1 MDTVMMV
8 AGIVVAGIGVL
19 LIVAFTISR
28 ARCKTR
34 IEATVTKLST
44 KSVKLRGRTVTDTTP
59 IFSYTVNGEEY
70 TYKAEMSTVNRK
82 RFAVGQKECV
92 FINENHPNEARYGS
106 NFGFLLCGIVCF
118 LLGTAVIVLATW

>member
-19 LIVAFTISR
+19 LIVAFAISR
-28 ARCKTR
+28 ARCKTK

-44 KSVKLRGRTVTDTTP
+44 KSMKLRGRTVTDTTP
-59 IFSYTVNGEEY
+59 IFTYTVNGAEY
-70 TYKAEMSTVNRK
+70 TYKAETSTTNRK
-82 RFAVGQKECV
+82 RFAVGQKEFV

-118 LLGTAVIVLATW
+118 LLGTAVIVLAFW